1 MWAAGAGSAED
12 ASAYRDQ
19 TDVFYAAPLA
29 YLLTRFPPAV
39 DPRFPPSPYPSTP
52 PGTPAALAARDADAD
67 ADAGGW
73 AHAWPS
79 HLVFFGA
86 LLEHAGV
93 ERLLRARGYGEVW
106 RAGNGLEEDRRRRGG
121 VRVWRYGARG

>member
-1 MWAAGAGSAED
+1 MFRAGRSEEELG
-12 ASAYRDQ
+12 AYRDQ

-29 YLLTRFPPAV
+29 YLLTRFPPSV

-52 PGTPAALAARDADAD
+52 PGTPASLAIRD
-67 ADAGGW
+67 GGW

-86 LLEHAGV
+86 LLEHEGV

-121 VRVWRYGARG
+121 VRVWRYGAGG